1 MIVTGKRRA
10 LHLLWLGCILGVVLI
25 AAMVVPL
32 SGPVRLHD
40 PNLNQLTANLQPGQ
54 PNNVRWNAMTILG
67 ELHERAAPAVPK
79 LVGVLDDQRE
89 HRYTRLMAAEALGRI
104 GPKARAAVPTLE
116 RAARNGDEY
125 VRDSAQQ
132 VLEKLREQTEA
143 CSR

>member
-40 PNLNQLTANLQPGQ
+40 PNLNQLIAQLQPGQ
-54 PNNVRWNAMTILG
+54 PNKVRWNAMTILN
-67 ELHERAAPAVPK
+67 ELSERAAP
-79 LVGVLDDQRE
+79 
-89 HRYTRLMAAEALGRI
+89 
-104 GPKARAAVPTLE
+104 AVPTLE

-132 VLEKLREQTEA
+132 VLETLGAQTA
-143 CSR
+143 ARWR